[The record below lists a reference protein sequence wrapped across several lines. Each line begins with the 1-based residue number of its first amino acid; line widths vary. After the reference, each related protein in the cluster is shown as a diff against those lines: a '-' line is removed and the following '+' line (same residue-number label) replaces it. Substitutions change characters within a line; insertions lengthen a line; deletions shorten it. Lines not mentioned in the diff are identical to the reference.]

1 MFTQNHGLCP
11 WDKKA
16 APISSPAAEESLP
29 LMREVAFAE
38 QMTEGE
44 KGLKRLLSPQS
55 RAFRSTAPSSEGA
68 DKKHHR
74 QLKLAEGQVCNRNR
88 IRET

>member
-44 KGLKRLLSPQS
+44 KGLKRYLSPS
-55 RAFRSTAPSSEGA
+55 
-68 DKKHHR
+68 
-74 QLKLAEGQVCNRNR
+74 LAQALDSPLVRGGQ
-88 IRET
+88 